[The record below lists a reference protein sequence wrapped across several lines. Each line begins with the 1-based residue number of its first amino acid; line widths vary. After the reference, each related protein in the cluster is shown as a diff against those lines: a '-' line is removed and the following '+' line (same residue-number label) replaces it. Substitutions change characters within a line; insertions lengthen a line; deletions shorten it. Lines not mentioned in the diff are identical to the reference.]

1 MKQVRAWFARSDNG
15 ARAER
20 APTIDTSKFRKSALA
35 FTEFRDKLVK
45 RVRSVNETTS
55 AEVREAAHFLNAVV
69 ESARAYVQDS
79 QRALSRLQGE
89 GNDSI
94 GELLGKQSEFL
105 RKHATEMSERAAAQ
119 DERARN
125 AAAAAKSIADLAAS
139 IERLAGEAR
148 LLAVNA
154 RIESSRLGAQSAGF
168 EVLASEMQRL
178 SDEVA
183 TTNERVGELAGRLGH
198 DLPWIA
204 QHARDFRRAME
215 DFSTTATMQL
225 DETERGVG
233 ELRVQVTRASKAGGA
248 VMEEIL
254 RASQSALSHLQFQ
267 DVVAQDLRMLDGQA
281 RQAQVE
287 AMTVL
292 GAEPTLV
299 AEIPDAE
306 YKTMGEGE
314 ADAAPVNPSGEV
326 MLF

>member
-1 MKQVRAWFARSDNG
+1 MRAWFARSENG
-15 ARAER
+15 SRAER
-20 APTIDTSKFRKSALA
+20 TAAIDISKFRKSALA

-45 RVRSVNETTS
+45 RVRSVNDTTA

-94 GELLGKQSEFL
+94 GVLLSKQTEFL
-105 RKHATEMSERAAAQ
+105 RRHAVEMSDRAAAQ
-119 DERARN
+119 DERARQ

-183 TTNERVGELAGRLGH
+183 STNERVGELAGRLGH

-281 RQAQVE
+281 RQAQVD
-287 AMTVL
+287 ALNAL
-292 GAEPTLV
+292 GAEPQVV

-306 YKTMGEGE
+306 YKTVGDG
-314 ADAAPVNPSGEV
+314 AVGPNVSASGEV